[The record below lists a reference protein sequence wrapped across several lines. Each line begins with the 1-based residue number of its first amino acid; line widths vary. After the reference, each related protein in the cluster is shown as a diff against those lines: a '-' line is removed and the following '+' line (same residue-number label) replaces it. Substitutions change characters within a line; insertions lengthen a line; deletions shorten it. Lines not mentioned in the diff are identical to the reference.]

1 MLFLDQ
7 VISFHYALPEPLP
20 RPEKRM
26 GHASLST
33 NLRSL
38 ECLRAVIVTG
48 SATGAARQLGL
59 TQPAVSRLL
68 GVLER
73 SIGFQLFER
82 RKGRLV
88 PTEEARTLCQEVDIA
103 LQSIDRV
110 AQLARNLRNA
120 DFGELSIVSP
130 PSFAEGVL
138 SEVISRFMAAHPG
151 VRVSLDSQSV
161 EVAREMVALRA
172 VDCGFVKL
180 PADYPGLQCEPLV
193 RAGTLCALPAGH
205 RLAACRRVTVADLDG
220 EPLIL
225 LGKGRASREQ
235 IDDAFRD
242 AGVRMNVKV
251 ETHTVSA
258 ACAFARGGTGIAIVN
273 EMLGVRYAGPGL
285 ALRRFAP
292 DFVHEY
298 AFMTSAG
305 APMTRVTGSFLEH
318 CRAFFAKSR
327 RRFTLAGASRVAA

>member
-1 MLFLDQ
+1 M
-7 VISFHYALPEPLP
+7 E
-20 RPEKRM
+20 
-26 GHASLST
+26 HAAFAT

-38 ECLRAVIVTG
+38 ECLRAIMVTG
-48 SATGAARQLGL
+48 SATAAARQLGL

-68 GVLER
+68 AVLER
-73 SIGFQLFER
+73 SVGFELFER

-88 PTEEARTLCQEVDIA
+88 ATNEALTLYREVDIA
-103 LQSIDRV
+103 LQSVDRV
-110 AQLARNLRNA
+110 AQLARNLRNV

-138 SEVISRFMAAHPG
+138 SHAIAQFIAEHPG

-161 EVAREMVALRA
+161 EVARDMVSLRA

-180 PADYPGLQCEPLV
+180 PADYPGLSCESLV

-205 RLAACRRVTVADLDG
+205 RLARRRVVTVRDLRD

-225 LGKGRASREQ
+225 LGQGRASRGQ
-235 IDDAFRD
+235 IDDAFHE
-242 AGVRMNVKV
+242 AGVAMNVRV

-273 EMLGVRYAGPGL
+273 EMLGVQYAGPGL
-285 ALRRFAP
+285 TLRRFRP

-298 AFMTSAG
+298 AFMTAAD
-305 APMTRVTGSFLEH
+305 APMTRVTRRFLEH
-318 CRAFFAKSR
+318 CRGFFARNR
-327 RRFTLAGASRVAA
+327 RRFTLAGASRAAT